1 MDTKALRQEILDLA
15 IHGKLVPQD
24 PNDEPAS
31 VLLERIKAEKERL
44 IKEGKIKRSKKSA
57 KSSDT
62 PHYENVPFEV
72 PSSWVWTNIEELFF
86 VTKLAGFEYTDC
98 LTKDTISSNNEVP
111 IVRAQNVRMGYFVE
125 NTNEAISEALSQQ
138 LERSAL
144 TKKCLLMTF
153 IGAGIGD
160 TCIFPALKRCHLAP
174 NVAKIEPYS
183 NKIDLKYA
191 LYYLMSDLGQLGV
204 RGISKSTAQPSLSMA
219 TIRSLEI
226 ALPPLAEQHRIVA
239 EIEKLFELI
248 DQIEQGKADLQTI
261 IKQTKSKI
269 LDLAIHGKLV
279 PQDPNDE
286 PAIELLKRINP
297 DFTPCDNGHY
307 SSMIANGYYDYTNTN
322 PRNGYVS
329 GTNHQNPS
337 LIINGGT
344 FAGGLNTIKN
354 DDGARLVIND
364 GTFTNMSQATVQNH
378 HVTEIKGGTFNTT
391 GSAQYVVDNEGHN
404 GAANDLGQMTIS
416 GGTLNGKIYVVGA
429 GASLAVTG
437 GTFSDPS
444 ALLYLSG
451 NANVKIR
458 LNGDATCNGFKTQSG
473 QSVELDLNN
482 HVLTLAKPTVGSA
495 GTETNSCQLLKG
507 STVTMKN
514 GTLASDNDKIMIQNY
529 CNLTLDAMTVR
540 GLNALYVLSNN
551 CGNILINNT
560 TINAGT
566 GAYAFD
572 VCGYSTYTDGVK
584 VTVKGTSIINGNVE
598 LSKSTGNTEPMELN
612 IEGGTFNG
620 NLVVD
625 SSITDASSIINV
637 TGTPSFKGTG
647 WDSYIK

>member
-1 MDTKALRQEILDLA
+1 MDTKALRQKILDLA

-62 PHYENVPFEV
+62 PHYPYLLPNGWEWCNLEDIVCELKYGTSEKSLSVGKIAVLRMGNITNV
-72 PSSWVWTNIEELFF
+72 
-86 VTKLAGFEYTDC
+86 G
-98 LTKDTISSNNEVP
+98 TIDYSNLVYSSNNEDIKLYSLEKDDLLFNRTNSSEWVGKTAIYKKEQPAIYAGYLIRIRP
-111 IVRAQNVRMGYFVE
+111 ILIFSDYLNTVMNSSYYRNWCYNVKTDAVNQSNINAQK
-125 NTNEAISEALSQQ
+125 LSQLMIPIPPLKEQ
-138 LERSAL
+138 ER
-144 TKKCLLMTF
+144 
-153 IGAGIGD
+153 IVVE
-160 TCIFPALKRCHLAP
+160 
-174 NVAKIEPYS
+174 VAKW
-183 NKIDLKYA
+183 
-191 LYYLMSDLGQLGV
+191 
-204 RGISKSTAQPSLSMA
+204 IS
-219 TIRSLEI
+219 
-226 ALPPLAEQHRIVA
+226 
-239 EIEKLFELI
+239 LI
-248 DQIEQGKADLQTI
+248 DTIKNSKEDLQTT
-261 IKQTKSKI
+261 IKQAKSKI
-269 LDLAIHGKLV
+269 LNLAIHGKLV

-354 DDGARLVIND
+354 DDGAQLVIND

-378 HVTEIKGGTFNTT
+378 HVAEIKGGTFNTT

-529 CNLTLDAMTVR
+529 CNLTLDAMTVK

-551 CGNILINNT
+551 CGNILISNT

-572 VCGYSTYTDGVK
+572 VCGFSTYTDGVK

-625 SSITDASSIINV
+625 SSITNASSIINV

-647 WDSYIK
+647 WDSYKK